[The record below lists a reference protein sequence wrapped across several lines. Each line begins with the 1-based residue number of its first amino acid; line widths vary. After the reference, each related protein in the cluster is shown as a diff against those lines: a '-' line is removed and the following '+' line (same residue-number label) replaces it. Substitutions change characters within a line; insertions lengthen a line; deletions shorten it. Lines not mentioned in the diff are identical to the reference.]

1 MKLRLMRIKMK
12 LGIKRLLPGLALLLL
27 LTLTSIPAYAGH
39 WVISYN
45 CTGQGTS
52 RHLTVRHD
60 GFGTFRGQLKL
71 VWTNL
76 PGGDP
81 VWTYPETGQEL
92 TAFPT
97 VTHPWHDRS
106 GASDYSM
113 IGTGTY
119 SEYDHNE
126 TAASGFYPASG
137 EATVYLQEPSTYR
150 GGMAAP
156 RSHCMIPALTSAIPS
171 AATSGILARK
181 GLSHLF

>member
-1 MKLRLMRIKMK
+1 M
-12 LGIKRLLPGLALLLL
+12 
-27 LTLTSIPAYAGH
+27 
-39 WVISYN
+39 
-45 CTGQGTS
+45 
-52 RHLTVRHD
+52 RHD

-126 TAASGFYPASG
+126 TIVYGFNASS
-137 EATVYLQEPSTYR
+137 EATVYFQEPSTYR